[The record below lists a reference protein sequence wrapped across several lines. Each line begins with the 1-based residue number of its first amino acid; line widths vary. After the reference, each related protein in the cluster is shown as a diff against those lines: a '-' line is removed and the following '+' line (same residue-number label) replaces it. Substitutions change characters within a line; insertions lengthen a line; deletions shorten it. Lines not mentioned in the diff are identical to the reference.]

1 MGEFILKDMVR
12 KRGVESDFY
21 IESAAVSDEEYGNP
35 IYPPARRCLSSHG
48 IWFDPSKTA
57 RQVTREDYDRFDLI
71 VCMDTS
77 NIRLIRRIIPSDPQ
91 NKIRLMFSFAGELRD
106 VADPWYT
113 GDFEKTYRDVSLGC
127 EALLNQISASC

>member
-1 MGEFILKDMVR
+1 MAQCVFQKMVND
-12 KRGVESDFY
+12 RGVSDRFL
-21 IESAAVSDEEYGNP
+21 IDSAATSREELGNP

-91 NKIRLMFSFAGELRD
+91 NKIRLMLSFAGEIRD

-127 EALLNQISASC
+127 EALLDQISASC